1 MSNDNAR
8 LGALAV
14 SLALAA
20 LSCGASSDD
29 EAPSS
34 GGSGGAGSGGVSV
47 SDGGWAANGGAG
59 GATGGTGGLAPL
71 PCDPGWS
78 FSQDPAQVGTTLSVG
93 YTNDTGFAY
102 VDLSVSGAGAPTAG
116 WVGVAGKGP
125 YTWSYDVQGHGA
137 GVLDFTFRKD
147 KDGSNPGTVVA
158 TCQIYSQDGSSTGG
172 TGGGTGGAGTG
183 GGSTGGTSSGPPPAN
198 RYGMGYV
205 NEGSA
210 ADHDL
215 TAKLAGPGGWVT
227 VIFAD
232 IKPGRTSADTGWKN
246 SIADAYARDLIP
258 VIRMAPPWGDRNVRN
273 MGESP
278 TSYKALAQA
287 YKAVIADLPKR
298 ADWPLY
304 VQVHNEPNLCYEWVC
319 SSGSLTAQQTAAEY
333 AALLRDAA
341 DALHSLGDT
350 RIKVLNGALAPGGVN
365 SCDCATQNG
374 PPGTLAATFLGY
386 MKNAVPGVFDKID
399 AFASHSYPS
408 KGEGWGFFCPASEA
422 NPGLKYFE
430 KELAAI
436 GKPNMKVLVTETGW
450 TIQHESYNWSRDQ
463 VADFTVDALKS
474 VWLTHPSIL
483 GITPFILRDS
493 SWDKFG
499 WVQTNGTPYPVYTK
513 VRAHRC
519 SAPGA
524 KNCN

>member
-1 MSNDNAR
+1 MSNPKAAVVLTAASLFAAAFGCSETGDNSIPAT
-8 LGALAV
+8 
-14 SLALAA
+14 
-20 LSCGASSDD
+20 
-29 EAPSS
+29 
-34 GGSGGAGSGGVSV
+34 GGSGGGGTGGTTVN
-47 SDGGWAANGGAG
+47 DGGWAASAGVGGS
-59 GATGGTGGLAPL
+59 GGLAPL
-71 PCDPGWS
+71 PCDTGFA
-78 FSQDPAQVGTTLSVG
+78 FSQDPTQVGQKFSVS
-93 YTNDTGFAY
+93 YTNSTGFAY
-102 VDLSVSGAGAPTAG
+102 VDMSVTGPGSPSTS
-116 WVGVAGKGP
+116 WVGVTGKGP
-125 YTWSYDVQGHGA
+125 YTWTWDVQGHGA

-147 KDGSNPGTVVA
+147 KNGGDPGTVVA
-158 TCQIYSQDGSSTGG
+158 TCQVFSLDGSG
-172 TGGGTGGAGTG
+172 
-183 GGSTGGTSSGPPPAN
+183 TGGTSSGGSGSGGSGTGGATTGPPPPN

-232 IKPGRTSADTGWKN
+232 IKPGRTSAEPSWKQ

-258 VIRMAPPWGDRNVRN
+258 VIRMAPPWGDRNVRK

-278 TSYKALAQA
+278 TSYKGLAQV

-319 SSGSLTAQQTAAEY
+319 SSGSLTAQQVASEY
-333 AALLRDAA
+333 AGLLRDAA
-341 DALHSLGDT
+341 DALHSLGDS
-350 RIKVLNGALAPGGVN
+350 RIKVLNGGLAPGGVN

-386 MKNAVPGVFDKID
+386 MKGAVPNVFDKID

-408 KGEGWGFFCPASEA
+408 KGEGWGFFCPYSEA

-436 GKPNMKVLVTETGW
+436 GKPNMKVVVTETGW
-450 TIQHESYNWSRDQ
+450 TVQHESYNWSREQ
-463 VADFTVDALKS
+463 VADFSVEALKN

-493 SWDKFG
+493 SWDKFA
-499 WVQTNGTPYPVYTK
+499 WVQTNGTPYPVYNK
-513 VRAHRC
+513 VRSHRC
-519 SAPGA
+519 STPGA